1 MKNEEWSQ
9 EELDLLS
16 SDLTV
21 GEIARKTNRTTDA
34 IYKKKQRMGL
44 NNPFEVFLDI
54 KKLGTDHPVAVFV
67 NDSNEIIVAIDSKQ
81 KDKVVIEFK

>member
-1 MKNEEWSQ
+1 
-9 EELDLLS
+9 
-16 SDLTV
+16 
-21 GEIARKTNRTTDA
+21 
-34 IYKKKQRMGL
+34 MGL